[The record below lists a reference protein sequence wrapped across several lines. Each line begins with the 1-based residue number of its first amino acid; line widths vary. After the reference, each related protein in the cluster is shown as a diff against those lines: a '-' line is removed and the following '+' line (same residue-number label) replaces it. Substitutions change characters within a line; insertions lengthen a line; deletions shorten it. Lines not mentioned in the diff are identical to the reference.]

1 MTAGRPSIYTLELA
15 DRICER
21 LAAGESMRSVARDP
35 GMPNCSTMFKWIRE
49 NEEFSN
55 QYAKAKTESADAL
68 VEDMLDIADNE
79 AHQEIKVDGKLVKVK
94 DGASVAHARLRVD
107 TRKWAA
113 SKLKPK
119 KYGEKIQQELTGKDG
134 GAIEISE
141 TERTQRINR
150 ILNAARD
157 RRVGQS
163 DSGEGSAGLDA
174 AGGTADDS

>member
-35 GMPNCSTMFKWIRE
+35 DMPAMSSMWKWIRE
-49 NEEFSN
+49 NEEFSL

-68 VEDMLDIADNE
+68 VEDMLHIADNE
-79 AHQEIKVDGKLVKVK
+79 ATQEIEVDGKFVKVK

-141 TERTQRINR
+141 TERTQRING

-157 RRVGQS
+157 RRAGQS
-163 DSGEGSAGLDA
+163 DCGEGSAGLDSS
-174 AGGTADDS
+174 GGTADDS